1 MTGGASGVPGDD
13 DSLEGWER
21 DWSDPDQE
29 RAGLDEDDDQDVPLD
44 EEGRPISGTGAVA
57 PVWQRAIA
65 RLIDVF
71 ITFNVAGFLAFLVA
85 AFVVGVFA
93 ASRSGR
99 ALGAA
104 DHGAIVWDEIVP
116 FWLVLLMTPEG
127 FLWQL
132 AAFIWFRFFD
142 ITKPQPARWI
152 DGHMK
157 HGFGVMLD
165 DLVAAGYTL
174 LVLAL
179 FKVLFNG

>member
-1 MTGGASGVPGDD
+1 MKPDLKFLFAHPAHFIACGFGSGLSP
-13 DSLEGWER
+13 
-21 DWSDPDQE
+21 
-29 RAGLDEDDDQDVPLD
+29 
-44 EEGRPISGTGAVA
+44 VA
-57 PVWQRAIA
+57 PGTAGTLAAWLLFPLVRPHFS
-65 RLIDVF
+65 D
-71 ITFNVAGFLAFLVA
+71 AGFLALLVA

-93 ASRSGR
+93 ASRTGR
-99 ALGAA
+99 DLGAA

-165 DLVAAGYTL
+165 DVVAAGYTL

-179 FKVLFNG
+179 FKVVFNG

>member
-1 MTGGASGVPGDD
+1 VH
-13 DSLEGWER
+13 R
-21 DWSDPDQE
+21 NFSD
-29 RAGLDEDDDQDVPLD
+29 
-44 EEGRPISGTGAVA
+44 
-57 PVWQRAIA
+57 
-65 RLIDVF
+65 
-71 ITFNVAGFLAFLVA
+71 AGFLAFLLA
-85 AFVVGVFA
+85 AFVLGAFA
-93 ASRSGR
+93 CARAGR
-99 ALGAA
+99 ALGVV
-104 DHGAIVWDEIVP
+104 DHGSIVWDEIVP

-142 ITKPQPARWI
+142 IVKPQPARWV